1 MTLAQVLSCEFCEI
15 SKNTFFTK
23 QLQETASLTILSNKT
38 ARRLIVEREDL
49 GRPGKLKIYISQ
61 GDQKTYYLKVFQM
74 FSHRETT
81 DKTFQQS

>member
-81 DKTFQQS
+81 DKTLQQS